1 MNRQQLIEHL
11 DQLTSAIQDMQA
23 TDNDKEK
30 LSQLIFDIEQQL
42 SDPTLGRDNAS
53 LTEQVDG
60 LVSNFETDH
69 PAVAGILNNIMLTL
83 SSMGV

>member
-1 MNRQQLIEHL
+1 LNRQQLIEHL